1 MKERMHEVNSWKK
14 WWTNK
19 RLSRGIL
26 TLRVHVLVS
35 PSVACTRTVPCRGYL
50 LSPTCVHTARE
61 RPVHAYKHRYA
72 FSVHTTITN
81 VFLHTFPYCHWLYLH
96 MTYNHWLQSFSWC
109 SRLEFSNSPP
119 WHQTSLSKFR
129 QCLHILFLW
138 SLSMAF
144 HSHLVSAQRPT
155 ILDTKKLFLLLSCDQ
170 ISSTFGSSYHGMT
183 LKRIWKVLVWSNRM
197 QRSKTNEKSK
207 AKRLHTPAKQLL

>member
-50 LSPTCVHTARE
+50 LSPACVHTARE

-119 WHQTSLSKFR
+119 WHQTSSSTFR
-129 QCLHILFLW
+129 QRLHILFLW

-144 HSHLVSAQRPT
+144 HSHSVSAQRPT
-155 ILDTKKLFLLLSCDQ
+155 ILDTKKLFCC
-170 ISSTFGSSYHGMT
+170 
-183 LKRIWKVLVWSNRM
+183 LVAI
-197 QRSKTNEKSK
+197 RSHQCL
-207 AKRLHTPAKQLL
+207 AVVIMGWR